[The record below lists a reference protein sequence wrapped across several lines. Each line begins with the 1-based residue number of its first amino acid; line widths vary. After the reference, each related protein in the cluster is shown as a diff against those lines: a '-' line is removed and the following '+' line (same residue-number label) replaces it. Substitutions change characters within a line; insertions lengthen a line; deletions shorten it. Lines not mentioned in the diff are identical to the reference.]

1 MASKG
6 TSPSIYEEL
15 IKKTTSFSNV
25 NVYLKMKPEHRFAM
39 RVVHQEREDIEKW
52 FLIRDRVV
60 RFGLEEFVLI
70 TGLSPEGPSDL
81 NEFKQKMSFKKNM
94 FHHLT
99 IKVVQEEVRGRFL
112 CGDFDDDVDAESIN
126 KKKIGGYFELVSE
139 IFNNPEV
146 TVKDFYPVGHELKKS
161 AIVRVGRLCPKMW
174 MIRLRILFCESKV
187 DGNDG
192 DLPDP
197 LSPENRFFLKPV
209 FLKSNV
215 PDYDD
220 DSGGLQL
227 SIVREDKVVHFG
239 FVEGN
244 DEGFVFTY
252 DRVDVDQFILDLV
265 DNLTR
270 AYAYFPIP
278 ESASPPVDD
287 VEVLDVVPL
296 QSRVAVKRQAKPGVH
311 CRSPFVNEFGSSE
324 PKDQKKDKEPSGEE
338 EVDHKEMFLF
348 VREIGMNTKSEDCQE
363 FIRWIEGAHLLQ
375 KKKNEKSSGAIE
387 PPLDFNMAFLLYLNV
402 AFYYL
407 RKSILFDANVNKRV
421 TTTCTYFDAT
431 LKGVYDD
438 FIKAKRDPS
447 VIRNDISLD
456 SGPYAVSKDTPIA
469 YEFVDKLPT
478 QSSSD
483 CGVFMIKYADLFIL
497 EKIHEISPNM
507 NDMIAN
513 YRDVMTANIRSDSL
527 SILSSFDIS
536 IKFTSEELFLTVMTF
551 IPFCIFKGKVYTAEE
566 EDQNQLKNLTELEK
580 TIGDDDCCCNFVV
593 NRSIFWFV
601 RLICCVKYYLR
612 LRSNCRL

>member
-1 MASKG
+1 MG
-6 TSPSIYEEL
+6 SIKWMIFL
-15 IKKTTSFSNV
+15 PHLALV
-25 NVYLKMKPEHRFAM
+25 

-81 NEFKQKMSFKKNM
+81 NEFKQKMSFKKKM

-99 IKVVQEEVRGRFL
+99 IKVVQEE
-112 CGDFDDDVDAESIN
+112 ESIN

-161 AIVRVGRLCPKMW
+161 AIIKFDEVIELLKSKGGSSVPKDVDDKVEDSCSAN
-174 MIRLRILFCESKV
+174 LKV

-197 LSPENRFFLKPV
+197 LSPEV

-227 SIVREDKVVHFG
+227 SIVREDKVHFG

-270 AYAYFPIP
+270 AYA
-278 ESASPPVDD
+278 
-287 VEVLDVVPL
+287 
-296 QSRVAVKRQAKPGVH
+296 VAVKRQAKPGVH

-387 PPLDFNMAFLLYLNV
+387 PPLDFNMAQ
-402 AFYYL
+402 
-407 RKSILFDANVNKRV
+407 SILFDANVNKRV

-483 CGVFMIKYADLFIL
+483 CGVFMIKYADLFIRG
-497 EKIHEISPNM
+497 KIHEISPNM

-513 YRDVMTANIRSDSL
+513 YRDVMTVTLYNYGQKKINEGYSTE
-527 SILSSFDIS
+527 DIS
-536 IKFTSEELFLTVMTF
+536 
-551 IPFCIFKGKVYTAEE
+551 KGKKS
-566 EDQNQLKNLTELEK
+566 NRKN
-580 TIGDDDCCCNFVV
+580 
-593 NRSIFWFV
+593 
-601 RLICCVKYYLR
+601 
-612 LRSNCRL
+612 